1 MSFAIFTPL
10 FQEIDQLTATFVTDL
25 SAKAIT
31 AITPVASAGLALAF
45 IAYGLLII
53 RGALDMPV
61 ADFLGRA
68 IRISLITSIALAG
81 GLYQQ
86 DIAGAITTVPDEMA
100 QALMHDSVQ
109 GSSAAALIDTA
120 AGNGFGRATEAFD
133 KASFFSEEGFVYA
146 LFGCLI
152 LIATAVLVA
161 IGGAF
166 ILIAKIALAILAGI
180 GPIFIIAL
188 LFQPTQRFFEQW
200 SAQVLNY
207 ALLIIL
213 FSSVFSLLMSM
224 FGHYMAD
231 LQFDGIANVG
241 YTLGGAV
248 TFSLIS
254 IILLLQLPS
263 IASGLAGG
271 VSLGYLGELR
281 AARGGAMRSARAVK
295 GAYSMARAA
304 PGALV
309 GAATGIRDGAVSVAR
324 HSATAGRTAAGY
336 FRGRRAG

>member
-31 AITPVASAGLALAF
+31 AITPVVSAGLALSF
-45 IAYGLLII
+45 VVYGLLII
-53 RGALDMPV
+53 RGAIDMPV

-86 DIAGAITTVPDEMA
+86 EIAGAITAVPDELA
-100 QALMHDSVQ
+100 QALMRDSTQ
-109 GSSAAALIDTA
+109 GASAATLIDTV
-120 AGNGFGRATEAFD
+120 AGHGFGRAGDAFD
-133 KASFFSEEGFVYA
+133 KAGFFSADGYVYA
-146 LFGCLI
+146 LFGFLI
-152 LIATAVLVA
+152 LTATAVLVA

-180 GPIFIIAL
+180 GPIFIVAL

-224 FGHYMAD
+224 FGHYMAG
-231 LQFDGIANVG
+231 LKFDGIANVG

-271 VSLGYLGELR
+271 VSLGYLGEIR
-281 AARGGAMRSARAVK
+281 AARGGAMQSARAVK
-295 GAYSMARAA
+295 GAYSMTRAA
-304 PGALV
+304 LV
-309 GAATGIRDGAVSVAR
+309 SSATGIRDGAASMAR
-324 HSATAGRTAAGY
+324 HSAAAGRSAAGY

>member
-10 FQEIDQLTATFVTDL
+10 FQEIDQVTAEFVTDL
-25 SAKAIT
+25 STKAIT

-53 RGALDMPV
+53 RGAIDMPI
-61 ADFLGRA
+61 ADFLRRA
-68 IRISLITSIALAG
+68 VRISLITSIALAG
-81 GLYQQ
+81 GLYQE
-86 DIAGAITTVPDEMA
+86 DIASAITTVPDDLA
-100 QALMHDSVQ
+100 QAMMQDSVQ
-109 GSSAAALIDTA
+109 GSNAAALIDTA
-120 AGNGFGRATEAFD
+120 AGNGFGRAAEAFD
-133 KASFFSEEGFVYA
+133 KASFFSADGFVYA
-146 LFGCLI
+146 LFGLVI
-152 LIATAVLVA
+152 LLATAVLVA

-188 LFQPTQRFFEQW
+188 LFQSTQRFFEQW

-207 ALLIIL
+207 ALLIIM

-231 LQFDGIANVG
+231 IRFDGITNIG

-248 TFSLIS
+248 TLSLIS

-281 AARGGAMRSARAVK
+281 AARSGAMQSARAVT
-295 GAYSMARAA
+295 GAYSMVRSA
-304 PGALV
+304 PGRVAT
-309 GAATGIRDGAVSVAR
+309 AATGAR
-324 HSATAGRTAAGY
+324 TLATSAASSSASIGRAAAGY
-336 FRGRRAG
+336 FKGRRAG